1 MDAIESQDQITV
13 KKTRVK
19 GTRQA
24 PTFRGSGR
32 LESGLF
38 EDRFKCRWRNFEC
51 LGNSVKIKK
60 ASRKCYGVF
69 LS

>member
-13 KKTRVK
+13 KTTRVK

-32 LESGLF
+32 LESSLF
-38 EDRFKCRWRNFEC
+38 EDRFKCRLRDFEC
-51 LGNSVKIKK
+51 LGNRANIKK
-60 ASRKCYGVF
+60 ASRKCYGGS